1 MAQNQT
7 NASVDNKKT
16 SCDTMARFCSDEG
29 KMVIKKFIRKFPFF
43 NFSKYNRKKSTP
55 LLNPSKDEI
64 ERLTLKE
71 VDSLISEK
79 KYKKALKSITTSI
92 ENGAK
97 TNNILLKKAFLLS
110 QMGQYEDAHAI
121 WEKLS
126 N

>member
-1 MAQNQT
+1 MG
-7 NASVDNKKT
+7 
-16 SCDTMARFCSDEG
+16 RFNSDEDE
-29 KMVIKKFIRKFPFF
+29 MIIKEFIRKLSFL
-43 NFSKYNRKKSTP
+43 NFSKYDRKKSTP

-92 ENGAK
+92 ESGAK
-97 TNNILLKKAFLLS
+97 TNNFLLKKAFLLS

-126 N
+126 NLTNKPRIAALAKKSIET